1 MNSGKSKARN
11 YTIDYIKFTC
21 AAFVMIWHSIAQI
34 KGDYGCTFHSWFEA
48 IISPIYFCVFIF
60 ILISGYLNHKQDLK
74 KYYKNKFTKIILP
87 FLFFSSLKIVYTLII
102 SNAYAHADSYRE
114 MLIDA
119 FIFGNLYWFSYCIFV
134 IFCIAPLLWIWF
146 EKNRAFS
153 IAAFLLL
160 FGLNIVIELAGWNP
174 KALSVFQ
181 FLTAIQ
187 YLPYFVLG
195 IILKLYKKEI
205 DSIRNKCPKLLLLAG
220 SVAVYILG
228 YYLKERLGLPLRYPL
243 TFVQVVATFAFLIV
257 VFGYFRPNQYIV
269 KLSSYSYQF
278 MLIDSFTRVV
288 ILAVIDKLFSVSVYW
303 MFPQVLFSVIAC
315 YLICEISSRFKI
327 TRFLLGI

>member
-1 MNSGKSKARN
+1 M
-11 YTIDYIKFTC
+11 
-21 AAFVMIWHSIAQI
+21 
-34 KGDYGCTFHSWFEA
+34 
-48 IISPIYFCVFIF
+48 
-60 ILISGYLNHKQDLK
+60 
-74 KYYKNKFTKIILP
+74 
-87 FLFFSSLKIVYTLII
+87 
-102 SNAYAHADSYRE
+102 
-114 MLIDA
+114 
-119 FIFGNLYWFSYCIFV
+119 
-134 IFCIAPLLWIWF
+134 
-146 EKNRAFS
+146 
-153 IAAFLLL
+153 
-160 FGLNIVIELAGWNP
+160 
-174 KALSVFQ
+174 
-181 FLTAIQ
+181 
-187 YLPYFVLG
+187 
-195 IILKLYKKEI
+195 YKKEI